1 MNYRKLQNTRLT
13 NQLLEERYFNN
24 KFLNEDVKFTLGV
37 DNKIIKTDTNNQ
49 GKPTELSQ
57 EENDF
62 ISKQNA
68 NTPDDYKKLIDK
80 LNTTFGKKV

>member
-13 NQLLEERYFNN
+13 NQLLEERYFNT

-37 DNKIIKTDTNNQ
+37 DNKIIKTDDQ

-57 EENDF
+57 EENNY
-62 ISKQNA
+62 ISSQNA
-68 NTPDDYKKLIDK
+68 NTPDSYKKLIDS
-80 LNTTFGKKV
+80 LNSKFSKKI

>member
-13 NQLLEERYFNN
+13 NQLLEERYFT
-24 KFLNEDVKFTLGV
+24 KKSINEDVKFTLGV